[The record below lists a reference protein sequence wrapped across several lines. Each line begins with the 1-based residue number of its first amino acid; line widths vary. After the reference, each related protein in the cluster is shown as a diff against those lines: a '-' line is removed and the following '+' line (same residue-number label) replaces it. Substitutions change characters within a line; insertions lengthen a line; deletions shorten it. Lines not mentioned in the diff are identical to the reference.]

1 MRQETGK
8 TILITGAAS
17 GIGRATALFF
27 AKQGWYVALTDI
39 AGPLL
44 ADLAAEIGEN
54 RCCFHV
60 MDVADIKSVSQ
71 AMDLLGP
78 QLSYQLDVLFNCAGI
93 LKMGPHHGMDIQD
106 QHLMVDVNLKGI
118 LNCIHASFS
127 MLRQTKG
134 ACIINMSSASS
145 VYGTPELAVYSAT
158 KFAVRGLTEA
168 LNIEYEPL
176 GITVCD
182 VAAAY
187 VRTPMILEAGNRA
200 VSVEKLG
207 VRIEPIDVAKSVWKS
222 AHGTKVHRQVGL
234 MTRLSSVLVWAFP
247 FAAKQITKW
256 VAFSPE
262 KSAKI

>member
-1 MRQETGK
+1 MDQGTGK

-27 AKQGWYVALTDI
+27 AQKGWFVAMTDI
-39 AGPLL
+39 AGPPLE
-44 ADLAAEIGEN
+44 DLAAEIGDN

-60 MDVADIKSVSQ
+60 MDVTDIKSVSQ
-71 AMDLLGP
+71 AVEFLGP
-78 QLSYQLDVLFNCAGI
+78 KLSYQLDVLFNCAGV
-93 LKMGPHHGMDIQD
+93 LKMGPHYGMDIQE
-106 QHLMVDVNLKGI
+106 QHSMVDVNLKGI

-127 MLRQTKG
+127 MLRQAKG

-187 VRTPMILEAGNRA
+187 VRTPMILDAGNRA

-207 VRIEPIDVAKSVWKS
+207 VRIEPGDVAQSVWKS

-234 MTRLSSVLVWAFP
+234 MTRASTFLIWAFP

-262 KSAKI
+262 KSAGI